1 MWWPSSIGVDMSI
14 IIYTQSCLA
23 CKSKT
28 AWKKVKEFAK
38 ANNLTIE
45 ERRVTKRQEWKEQAE
60 QIGVHMPFVQLN
72 GVSLN
77 VNEDLEKLL

>member
-1 MWWPSSIGVDMSI
+1 MWWPSSIGVDMNL
-14 IIYTQSCLA
+14 IIYTTHCLA
-23 CKSKT
+23 CKNKA
-28 AWKKVKEFAK
+28 AWKKIKTFARDH
-38 ANNLTIE
+38 NLTIE
-45 ERRVTKRQEWKEQAE
+45 ERRITKRLEWKLEAE